1 MRWRVHTAVSSMFRI
16 VLVIL
21 ISTASLSL
29 LGPAALAQ
37 PQDQSQVYGER
48 SIRPLWE
55 QQGVDT
61 QVAKK
66 LLEEGISAYQQQ
78 RYEEAASK
86 LAQARALVP
95 THSPTLLYLGLAYLQ
110 QGKTGEAIATW
121 QAYTKLQPY
130 TETERTGGLATTI
143 PQYLTVLQ
151 REENHQIAREAV
163 THERQMGPGDP
174 RAVAITYYRNLGA
187 PELAFLQKGLT
198 ALLISDLALVRDL
211 RVVDRDRLQA
221 LLEELRLGT
230 TGLVD
235 QNTSPRV
242 GRLLGA
248 GKVVT
253 GDYQE
258 PVKDALRVNSVL
270 VESTTGQTLGTPASS
285 GIIQHLSDLEKALA
299 LALLK
304 NLGYDEQRLQTAGVL
319 DAIRRPHTIS
329 LPAFRAYANGLDAK
343 DRGDYGTARTHFQ
356 QALRDDP
363 NFALAQRELITLPA
377 APLTPAGI
385 ITSVQTSLPP
395 ASTAIAG
402 LVAPVAP
409 GATGGG
415 LPLTTIGIGALVV
428 GGAAIGIAVGVGG
441 GGGGN
446 NKCGNGRIDGK
457 EQCDPKAVLPALCPE
472 GLAGTP
478 TFCTSDCSIV
488 GCSICGN
495 GVVEGNEECD
505 DGNIDNDDACVR
517 RATLFCEDAFCG
529 DDFVCS
535 DVSCLSA
542 PDGVEACDDGNN
554 FDGDG
559 CSGNCEEEP

>member
-1 MRWRVHTAVSSMFRI
+1 MRWRVHTAVSSMLRI

-21 ISTASLSL
+21 ISTESLSL

-66 LLEEGISAYQQQ
+66 LIEEGISAYQNQQ
-78 RYEEAASK
+78 YEEAVSK
-86 LAQARALVP
+86 LTQARSLVP
-95 THSPTLLYLGLAYLQ
+95 THSPTLLYLGLAYLR

-121 QAYTKLQPY
+121 QAYSKLQSY
-130 TETERTGGLATTI
+130 TETERTAGLSTTI

-163 THERQMGPGDP
+163 AHERQMGPGDP

-235 QNTSPRV
+235 QNTAPRV

-258 PVKDALRVNSVL
+258 PIKDALRVNSVL
-270 VESTTGQTLGTPASS
+270 VESTTGQTLGMPASS
-285 GIIQHLSDLEKALA
+285 GIIQQLSDLEKALA

-304 NLGYDEQRLQTAGVL
+304 NLGYDEPRLQTAGVL
-319 DAIRRPHTIS
+319 DAIRRPHTTS
-329 LPAFRAYANGLDAK
+329 LAAFTAYANGLDAK

-356 QALRDDP
+356 QALRNDP
-363 NFALAQRELITLPA
+363 NFALAQRELSVLPA
-377 APLTPAGI
+377 AALATAGI
-385 ITSVQTSLPP
+385 ITSVQASLPP

-415 LPLTTIGIGALVV
+415 LPLTKLGIGTLVV
-428 GGAAIGIAVGVGG
+428 GGVAVGIAAGVGGGG

-457 EQCDPKAVLPALCPE
+457 EQCDGIDRPFSCPAGQVGAPVE
-472 GLAGTP
+472 
-478 TFCTSDCSIV
+478 CTSDCRII
-488 GCSICGN
+488 GCSTCGN
-495 GVVEGNEECD
+495 GLVEGNEQCDDHNRDNNDNCINLCVPARCGDGIVCSASSCTSGPGIGPEECD
-505 DGNIDNDDACVR
+505 PLAPPLNNSGPCSNDCA
-517 RATLFCEDAFCG
+517 LE
-529 DDFVCS
+529 
-535 DVSCLSA
+535 
-542 PDGVEACDDGNN
+542 
-554 FDGDG
+554 
-559 CSGNCEEEP
+559 